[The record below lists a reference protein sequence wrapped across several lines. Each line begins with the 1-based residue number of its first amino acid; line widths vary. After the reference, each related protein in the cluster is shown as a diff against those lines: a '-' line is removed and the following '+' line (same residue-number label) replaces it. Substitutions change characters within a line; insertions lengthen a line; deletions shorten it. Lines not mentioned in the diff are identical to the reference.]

1 MATADTVAAKEESQ
15 SFLGRLWASWGLLSR
30 RSRARSLA
38 HVRFRLTREGI
49 HFIGILIFIFI
60 GAVIRE
66 ISLLI
71 LLAGTMIGLLLLQW
85 RFNTSTLVGLNVVR
99 RLPRSTSVGEEFD
112 VELRL
117 INPKAWLSAWLVLVE
132 DSVQKVAPEKKRVPE
147 HGVALADTVRPRG
160 VTDSRYRLK
169 LLERGRYEIG
179 VSKIS
184 TRFPLGLGLGWRTID
199 ASSSITVQPRQGKLL
214 PACRSLFH
222 VGQVGASRSASK
234 AAMQEGE
241 FFGLRPWATGDSRR
255 WIHWRTTA
263 RLGQLSVRQFEQQQ
277 QRQITVL
284 LDLAEVEGE
293 DANEACEKAIS
304 FLATLTSH
312 TIRQG
317 RERLAVAVAGKS
329 VDCYPAIPSAIMV
342 ENLLDDL
349 AVAEADDEPDLLSA
363 LRGLSVPILNNPRVV
378 VISTRPSMVDQL
390 KSLESE
396 GIEDRILTAVRM
408 NWVDVSAGELEPY
421 FEWIKSE

>member
-1 MATADTVAAKEESQ
+1 MATVDAVKTKDESR
-15 SFLGRLWASWGLLSR
+15 SFLRRLWDNWGLLSR
-30 RSRARSLA
+30 QSRVRTLA

-49 HFIGILIFIFI
+49 HFIGILAFIFV

-85 RFNTSTLVGLNVVR
+85 RFNTSTLVGLNVFR
-99 RLPRSTSVGEEFD
+99 RLPRSATVGEAFD
-112 VELRL
+112 IELRL
-117 INPKAWLSAWLVLVE
+117 TNPKAWLSAWLVLVE
-132 DSVQKVAPEKKRVPE
+132 DSLRKVAPEKRRLPE
-147 HGVALADTVRPRG
+147 QGFALVDTVRPRG
-160 VTDSRYRLK
+160 ATDSRYRLK
-169 LLERGRYEIG
+169 LLERGRYEI
-179 VSKIS
+179 VASKIS
-184 TRFPLGLGLGWRTID
+184 TRFPLGLGLGWRTIE
-199 ASSSITVQPRQGKLL
+199 ASSSITVQPRQGELL
-214 PACRSLFH
+214 PGCRSLFH
-222 VGQVGASRSASK
+222 VGQVGSSRSASK

-277 QRQITVL
+277 QRQVTVV
-284 LDLAEVEGE
+284 LDLAKVDEA
-293 DANEACEKAIS
+293 DANDVCEKAIS
-304 FLATLTSH
+304 FLATLASH

-317 RERLAVAVAGKS
+317 RERLSVAVVGKS

-342 ENLLDDL
+342 ENLLNDL
-349 AVAEADDEPDLLSA
+349 AVAEPDEEPDLLAA

-378 VISTRPSMVDQL
+378 VISTRPSMVDRL

-396 GIEDRILTAVRM
+396 GIEDRVLTSVRM
-408 NWVDVSAGELEPY
+408 NWVDVSAGGLEPY
-421 FEWIKSE
+421 FKWIKSE